1 LEVYHAIATR
11 WSVVHFSVSQLL
23 ILFFFNQS
31 NSHPALDNIFSEAHI
46 KANNIPKQI
55 PP

>member
-1 LEVYHAIATR
+1 MLSQRGGQGFIFQYHNY
-11 WSVVHFSVSQLL
+11 WFY
-23 ILFFFNQS
+23 FFFNQS

-46 KANNIPKQI
+46 KANNILKQI